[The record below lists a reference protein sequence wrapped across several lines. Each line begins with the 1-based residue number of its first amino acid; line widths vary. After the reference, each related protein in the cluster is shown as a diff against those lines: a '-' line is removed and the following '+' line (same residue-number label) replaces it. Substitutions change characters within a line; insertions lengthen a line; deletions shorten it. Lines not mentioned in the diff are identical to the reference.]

1 MNNLSTKKILLI
13 GRRWSTRGLNNDF
26 EHFLSFFPG
35 SIHVTNKELGKF
47 DNRIYRFLKFKSG
60 NSCYSSLSV
69 ALEHQALMNIIKHK
83 IKVVHYWFGDHDYY
97 YGYWLKRI
105 FGVKLVI
112 NLFFSIE
119 ELEGRMPNKS
129 HLQEADLITCSG
141 YAQLDYLKQF
151 IDEKKLAYLPLG
163 VDTNFFSFANIS
175 NRRDK
180 NLIVCIGNNRR
191 DYATLK
197 NIYLKIK
204 LSIPHI
210 KLKLAGAKPGKVY
223 FKDLPEVEFL
233 PFLNDIEFRDLYRKA
248 SLLVLPLLEGG
259 SSQTINEAL
268 SSGLPIVTNDHPNL
282 SDYTRTGA
290 VIKHQ
295 QGDYNGMAN
304 SCIKILSNEKELLKM
319 AKLGRRFIEK
329 YDFINIKNK
338 LLEIYSKN
346 LDLNLE
352 INN

>member
-1 MNNLSTKKILLI
+1 MNNLSPEKILII

-35 SIHVTNKELGKF
+35 SIHITNKELDKF
-47 DNRIYRFLKFKSG
+47 DNKIYRFLKFNSG

-69 ALEHQALMNIIKHK
+69 ALEHKALMEMIKNK
-83 IKVVHYWFGDHDYY
+83 IKIVHYWFGDHDYY

-119 ELEGRMPNKS
+119 ELENRMPNKI
-129 HLQEADLITCSG
+129 HLQKADLITCSG
-141 YAQLDYLKQF
+141 HAQLEYLKQF
-151 IDEKKLAYLPLG
+151 IDDKKLAYLPLG
-163 VDTNFFSFANIS
+163 VDTKFFSYGTLKNE
-175 NRRDK
+175 RDK

-197 NIYLKIK
+197 KIYLKVK
-204 LSIPHI
+204 ESIPNI
-210 KLKLAGAKPGKVY
+210 KLKLAGASPGKEY
-223 FKDLPEVEFL
+223 FKKLPEVEFL

-268 SSGLPIVTNDHPNL
+268 SSGLPIITNKHPNL
-282 SDYTRTGA
+282 SDYTEIDA
-290 VIKHQ
+290 VIKHS
-295 QGDYNGMAN
+295 QGDYNAMAN
-304 SCIKILSNEKELLKM
+304 SCIEILNDENKLFKM
-319 AKLGRRFIEK
+319 AKSGRRFIEK
-329 YDFINIKNK
+329 YDFENIKNK
-338 LLEIYSKN
+338 LIKIYDKN
-346 LDLNLE
+346 LGLSLE
-352 INN
+352 INS